1 MLSFVGV
8 SIVCGAAALVLIAA
22 FILVF
27 LFATSKT
34 SKTSNTSKTQHQ
46 TQLTV
51 PKTESDPA
59 SNPESDLAA
68 APTASEHNQVVEIDE
83 KAALDL
89 LSVHS
94 STKPSIVMVFKNQCK
109 GCAIAKP
116 EFAAAAKMQTKA
128 RFYAIDGERAP
139 TLRAAHNIR
148 WYPSF
153 IGVSSKGVVPFP
165 PNNARTAAKFVEFA
179 ESLTT
184 SASESSAS
192 ESSAFN
198 TVKVEVQDQN
208 HNKNNTSETW
218 SQKQWNSFVRALGI
232 KP

>member
-51 PKTESDPA
+51 QKTASD
-59 SNPESDLAA
+59 PESDLAA

-184 SASESSAS
+184 SASESSA
-192 ESSAFN
+192 FN